1 MKSLSASTALLPL
14 VLASARAADFVISN
28 GQIFTPGFAILDAPQ
43 PGTPLGGDTIEVAL
57 DVSADGKL
65 NLPPYD
71 PDSPSLIHNI
81 TIFLYSYDTG
91 RNFTITNG
99 TASENNATLGDIM
112 LSEPGSTVKH
122 VKWTV
127 RDSHYSLP
135 VLHTLRRYNRLS
147 RTLSFSRFGNTYTR
161 KRQLTQILQ
170 WPDCLI
176 GDGKP
181 DSPDSDRGDYNISI
195 RQNFRLNGVDHYTI
209 FDVPISVT
217 NSIDFVGNNP
227 TCDSV
232 NNPLLTPEE
241 INATAANSVGVLFA
255 PGDATVIQQTTGS
268 DAVTMTFEWTSAV
281 IGLLTIVTFHH
292 FAF

>member
-1 MKSLSASTALLPL
+1 MASLRGASALLALLVASTL
-14 VLASARAADFVISN
+14 AADFVTFN

-65 NLPPYD
+65 NLPPYN

-99 TASENNATLGDIM
+99 TATANNETLGDIM

-122 VKWTV
+122 VKWT
-127 RDSHYSLP
+127 
-135 VLHTLRRYNRLS
+135 
-147 RTLSFSRFGNTYTR
+147 
-161 KRQLTQILQ
+161 

-181 DSPDSDRGDYNISI
+181 DGSNSDRGDYNISI
-195 RQNFRLNGVDHYTI
+195 RQNFRLNNNDHYTI

-217 NSIDFVGNNP
+217 NSIQFVGNNP
-227 TCDSV
+227 ACDSV

-241 INATAANSVGVLFA
+241 INATAANSVGILFA
-255 PGDATVIQQTTGS
+255 PGDATRIQQTTDSGV
-268 DAVTMTFEWTSAV
+268 ARLTAFEWRSAA
-281 IGLLTIVTFHH
+281 IGLLALGGLRL

>member
-1 MKSLSASTALLPL
+1 MTSLGSATVLLSLLAASTLAL
-14 VLASARAADFVISN
+14 DFVTSG

-43 PGTPLGGDTIEVAL
+43 PGTPLGGNTIEVAL

-65 NLPPYD
+65 NLPPYAA
-71 PDSPSLIHNI
+71 DSPSKIYNI

-99 TASENNATLGDIM
+99 TASENDASLGDIM

-122 VKWTV
+122 VKWT
-127 RDSHYSLP
+127 
-135 VLHTLRRYNRLS
+135 
-147 RTLSFSRFGNTYTR
+147 
-161 KRQLTQILQ
+161 

-195 RQNFRLNGVDHYTI
+195 RQNFRLNGEDHYTI

-217 NSIDFVGNNP
+217 NSIEFVGNNP
-227 TCDSV
+227 ACDSV

-255 PGDATVIQQTTGS
+255 PGDATVIQQSTAKSGTRS
-268 DAVTMTFEWTSAV
+268 IAFEWGTAGVGFMALGVFYCFS
-281 IGLLTIVTFHH
+281 F
-292 FAF
+292 